1 MSEPKKTNT
10 FQSRYVYQTKAG
22 EPNKSEAGGYGTGDA
37 SLDEDGN
44 DTGVRRRRI
53 SKADYDT
60 ILASLEKSKASDETL
75 GAYLHFQGMADAD
88 VKALLEER
96 KKKSTGFDSSVSTG
110 YLQFPETEKLLA
122 GDAKGNIKRTQQGI
136 QYDIQ
141 KNEDNKRVIE
151 GASYNS
157 FLDFQESKADILGDS
172 EYDTPNDMF
181 EILVDK
187 DNGYLKDIEPFQNLI
202 NRVDLDI
209 AEELGV
215 KDAYESGMK
224 SRSTKRGLE
233 ESWAP
238 FSGATASRIKLS
250 KEQVSAIQAVN
261 NAIKERGIP
270 FASEYDTDD
279 PVQKVSEIRD
289 EYRSKYGAEFSQIF
303 QEKFKS
309 AIPPRYAEDQFFL
322 KKVEDYMHMQNSS
335 VDLNGDG
342 RIYQRGTALGRGYNQ
357 SVLSVFEMVAD
368 VGMVIADQV
377 GDGAIKELAVE
388 TKKQIANKKELE
400 GKIEYNDFSLSDF
413 LEGKEGT
420 VTGLVNKTI
429 GLTAQ
434 SLPYMVGVGAIQKG
448 AAKKGLSLLGS
459 KSLAKYTASTVG
471 MGTISAASA
480 YSNGMG
486 QDWFE
491 EMSLAGKIGYSGIH
505 GLAEGAGETVSFAVF
520 NKMIAPMF
528 KLGKE
533 ATKKSI
539 TQFVMGGV
547 KSYGF
552 QVTEEMAAEAS
563 TALVQT
569 VTELIAKGEDITWEK
584 LDDRVYEAI
593 EGAILMTGGMKIGTG
608 AIRAPFEVQNLHI
621 SSKLGIG
628 DQKLRSRAVIKQL
641 SEEYEKTKDAKAKG
655 VIGAQ
660 LAKALQQEAQRNKD
674 NAAFFE
680 FVREK
685 SPEDHAQLLEIADSF
700 QEKVDQWNSM
710 EDGAA
715 KSSLGAE
722 IKSDFQN
729 KLDIESKYSE
739 AAAELTNKSKFKAP
753 DGSSK
758 EAASIAEKILQGEQ
772 LTLEEETFYA
782 ENQAEVEGVV
792 NATTEAPL
800 FTPFAMDSEKPAPTV
815 EVQDKDGSSII
826 DNLINH
832 FETLGEDIFSGYK
845 TTKENAIKGLVSIKN
860 AVQAIKKVNP
870 DAKVFIHTTGKAF
883 KDATGLSKLSRG
895 YYTTGNEVHLLA
907 PAMVS
912 TTGYHESVHAAFMD
926 VLGNKAYNA
935 LFGEISKM
943 VRNSGGMGSAVGS
956 VIQNFVEGYNIK
968 DRSEEGV
975 TEFIAMLADGKFD
988 IEIEKGILR
997 KIAESIGNALGF
1009 KVPVPSRTQAVQIMK
1024 DVAGSLR
1031 DGTPIDPEK
1040 IDKLSKRKDKPSVK
1054 KGKAQEVDSSED
1066 VLNILE
1072 QDDKIY
1078 TPTESSEV
1086 SVESGKA
1093 QSFISDKATDII
1105 YDNLV
1110 SIESIAG
1117 EKVPAVVFYDNTKVG
1132 TSTVSNAIDNYQTN
1146 NKFDGGFGYSFRSGI
1161 DFNFNGEQVKPIMA
1175 FTGEA
1180 EAAKLLKQVG
1190 SKEGSLIPLVNQNGL
1205 TGHLGN
1211 LDTREELFG
1220 KNGHFAHVESLSK
1233 KAAKDVM
1240 SALNQAIDA
1249 AKSFEGKDA
1258 TKTKVAQAL
1267 KTINTDGIKTVAD
1280 FNDFVMTSALNSF
1293 GLRNAFLSN
1302 YILLGKRGKKATKST
1317 SPVRNLAYQYGIP
1330 TLEELSEGMTE
1341 PAFQNA
1347 ELGDVIAFVR
1357 PAENP
1362 IIYTSDKRY
1371 ESGEKKNMG
1380 GFEYEIV
1387 YAPEMSKHTSYPF
1400 VIGGENVG
1408 FAEKYIDVTS
1418 IFPDLKDISKK
1429 QSYYKAGRR
1438 GYTAPSGTIEAET
1451 AALPNESE
1459 INQFYKQSST
1469 QEGKAQ
1475 IIGELGASK
1484 SHKLI
1489 NKLELARDMEADGK
1503 DRDAI
1508 FFATG
1513 WYRAMDN
1520 QWRSEIRYGHI
1531 KKSFF
1536 DTLELLGKAGVEGVD
1551 LSLGGVFDSPAL
1563 YDLYPSIKDYTFTI
1577 EKMDYLTMGYHKRN
1591 YKSKDGK
1598 YTGKIAV
1605 NSKMYFEEV
1614 DGKYRVK
1621 KGNSMKSLMDT
1632 IYHEVQHAVQSEEGV
1647 TDGYNQVRVSGDAWY
1662 SKKRGL
1668 NTAKAQQKVVDT
1680 LFKEMMGIGEEQML
1694 KNHRILAYMGNAL
1707 EMDYTSED
1715 ANKALTDA
1723 TVYSST
1729 KWITEFDIREIE
1741 ALAALNPEEIT
1752 SDNFPNE
1759 LVEPMLTKRI
1769 RGVSYVGERNAFE
1782 VLKKDNFGDEES
1794 ALEMFKKAIEA
1805 AKYFIDNGGEKAL
1818 SFERKLLRA
1827 ADKHFGYFKYAFENI
1842 NIDEKDPAYN
1852 VRNRIDYLEKVS
1864 KGAAI
1869 NVSRYTKKTVS
1880 SSSFFNFETGKM
1892 TNFDIYQR
1900 NLGEAEA
1907 RLVGKRGL
1915 QKVKNRAP
1923 LISELYPD
1931 VDNSEIWQIPPA
1943 SFYLKMEGK
1952 KKELKKEEERLSDLK
1967 MDFDTKLT
1975 EGLDQSDIST
1985 LEERVESLNNT
1996 IKVFGTKL
2004 QDALSDKKGKAQLIE
2019 GTQEFDLFKKDV
2031 QEQMIKA
2038 GVDGFVESNTGVNRL
2053 FEQLRYKFADKY
2065 QPLQNLQKSI
2075 EKATGDVLRSDANFR
2090 RAEAL
2095 MHGKAAN
2102 DARLFE
2108 ENMLKPLMDKMV
2120 EYGVTN
2126 EQLSEYL
2133 YSLHAYERNE
2143 FVKNT
2148 IDPANEQGS
2157 GMSNEVAEAIKSK
2170 YADQKDVMDELAKDV
2185 YAITE
2190 ASRETMLEAGLINK
2204 AQYDS
2209 FKMFENYIPLVGTA
2223 VTPTSDLFDFTDSRT
2238 SSDLKRGGGIS
2249 IFGKEYKQVTGRFS
2263 EAQSPLETVVS
2274 NHLRTISRARKNE
2287 VLQTLLNMVE
2297 QNKDSKAWE
2306 VFTEEKPDMR
2316 VRVASKGVSVF
2327 IEEVTGEDYEYTLRR
2342 KMAGIAMAGN
2352 SDYVP
2357 VKVKGKSY
2365 YIKFRD
2371 SRITKT
2377 LNDGGVGKTNMFVKA
2392 LSKTSRHFTR
2402 VFTSWNPEFI
2412 FANFTRDIQTAMYN
2426 QMAEQDMQLSTISG
2440 ESFVAESLKNVPKA
2454 IKGVY
2459 QFERGNR
2466 EGMDAEV
2473 KGYYEE
2479 YLEAGAKT
2487 DWFFLKSAEE
2497 VEKDMLKYLDRVNP
2511 INSDATLREKA
2522 RKTGKVGRQKMEG
2535 IGEFVETANTSIENG
2550 IRFGAYMAARK
2561 NGVDVDKAAEFV
2573 KELTINFNRSGEMG
2587 QVANSLYLFFNASV
2601 QGSTRLMRSVVK
2613 SKKARKV
2620 AAGMMAS
2627 SAILT
2632 MMNIAMGGEDEDG
2645 IPFYNKIP
2653 EYERERFLIFMYGGE
2668 GQYVKIPLPYGV
2680 SMFFNMGTAVAELGA
2695 GVTTPMEAA
2704 SYLTNSVVGSFS
2716 PISLSK
2722 SSSGWGSVVKT
2733 VTPTV
2738 LKPVTEL
2745 ALNEN
2750 FFGSPIYREDIG
2762 FGADTPDSSKSMKGT
2777 AEWAK
2782 SLTSFL
2788 NQATG
2793 GNQFE
2798 KGLVDLS
2805 PDTIEY
2811 LITFIGGG
2819 TAKFMNRTFST
2830 IGDIADGKASDI
2842 EFNDVPLARQFLG
2855 TVRKS
2860 EAAGRYYESRKE
2872 LLKDKNKVKAARAA
2886 GKPVTQEMRDI
2897 AALIRLEKQ
2906 VQSKIKKLSIIEKRV
2921 KQIEDAD
2928 KRQESLDKL
2937 YDAKIRIYKQFNGQ
2951 YYKMKQ
2957 K

>member
-22 EPNKSEAGGYGTGDA
+22 EPNKSESGGYGAGDA

-60 ILASLEKSKASDETL
+60 ILASLEKSKASDKTL

-187 DNGYLKDIEPFQNLI
+187 DNEYLKDIEPFQNLI

-377 GDGAIKELAVE
+377 GDGDFKKAVVE

-400 GKIEYNDFSLSDF
+400 GKVEYNDFSLSDF

-552 QVTEEMAAEAS
+552 QVTEEMAAESS

-739 AAAELTNKSKFKAP
+739 AAAEITNKGKFKAP

-758 EAASIAEKILQGEQ
+758 EAASIAEKIFQGEQ
-772 LTLEEETFYA
+772 LTLEEEAFYA

-800 FTPFAMDSEKPAPTV
+800 FTPFAVDSEKPAPTV

-826 DNLINH
+826 DNLVNH
-832 FETLGEDIFSGYK
+832 FETLGEDVFSGYK

-975 TEFIAMLADGKFD
+975 TEFIAMLAEGKFD

-1024 DVAGSLR
+1024 DVAASLR

-1040 IDKLSKRKDKPSVK
+1040 IDKLSKRKDKPTVK
-1054 KGKAQEVDSSED
+1054 KGKAQRVLDPRQIEEGDPVYDYLMGLDIVPEDLEWMGSGDFGEAYSDGDGTIVKFTNSNNEFETAQEILAVTGGRKKLIDLAFAEIEDAVEIDGNKIIIMEELDTDGAEELYYELDGMASDAGVPLSEFWIDADEVTEVDGDLIEGLDHLDDIFRAYRALGIFAPDVKGDNLGFGKDGRLKAFDIQERGKSQIIEDIENQVIDTYSEPQSSK
-1066 VLNILE
+1066 LSE
-1072 QDDKIY
+1072 QK
-1078 TPTESSEV
+1078 
-1086 SVESGKA
+1086 GKA
-1093 QSFISDKATDII
+1093 QAIVMDKASNLIKRNIIDPRTLVGEDIPMA
-1105 YDNLV
+1105 L
-1110 SIESIAG
+1110 
-1117 EKVPAVVFYDNTKVG
+1117 FYDNTRVG
-1132 TSTVSNAIDNYQTN
+1132 ESTVKNTIDGYTTKNSFN
-1146 NKFDGGFGYSFRSGI
+1146 GGFGYSFR
-1161 DFNFNGEQVKPIMA
+1161 DNAPFQYNGKTMTPVIAVSTEQKASSIIKEM
-1175 FTGEA
+1175 
-1180 EAAKLLKQVG
+1180 L
-1190 SKEGSLIPLVNQNGL
+1190 SKKGNLIPLVTQNNL

-1211 LDTREELFG
+1211 LDTLEELFG
-1220 KNGHFAHVESLSK
+1220 ESGHFNHAAKKSPEAMDSIVAGLKSAVQSAVDFAGTSTVKADLKKALSK
-1233 KAAKDVM
+1233 VNLD
-1240 SALNQAIDA
+1240 
-1249 AKSFEGKDA
+1249 E
-1258 TKTKVAQAL
+1258 
-1267 KTINTDGIKTVAD
+1267 INTVNEFREVVLKGAI
-1280 FNDFVMTSALNSF
+1280 NSF
-1293 GLRNAFLSN
+1293 GRRNAFFKE
-1302 YILLGKRGKKATKST
+1302 YLLLKKRGKKATKST
-1317 SPVRNLAYQYGIP
+1317 TQARALAYEHGIP
-1330 TLEELSEGMTE
+1330 TMQELADGITE
-1341 PAFQNA
+1341 QAFSNT
-1347 ELGDVIAFVR
+1347 ELGDVVAFIR
-1357 PAENP
+1357 PERKAV
-1362 IIYTSDKRY
+1362 IYTDLEEFKNKGKR
-1371 ESGEKKNMG
+1371 KNNK
-1380 GFEYEIV
+1380 GFEYEVI
-1387 YAPEMSKHTSYPF
+1387 YAPDLSKHSSYPF
-1400 VIGGENVG
+1400 VIVGENVG
-1408 FAEKYIDVTS
+1408 FPSSYIDVTS
-1418 IFPDLKDISKK
+1418 IFPDLEGISKK
-1429 QSYYKAGRR
+1429 TSYYGAGRR
-1438 GYTAPSGTIEAET
+1438 ADNAPTGTIKAEL
-1451 AALPNESE
+1451 AALPNTSE
-1459 INQFYKQSST
+1459 VNQFYKLSASP
-1469 QEGKAQ
+1469 EGKSQ
-1475 IIGELGASK
+1475 IIGEIGAQAADRYIE
-1484 SHKLI
+1484 KL
-1489 NKLELARDMEADGK
+1489 LLAKEMEASGK
-1503 DRDAI
+1503 SVESV
-1508 FFATG
+1508 FNATG
-1513 WYRAMDN
+1513 WYRGLDN
-1520 QWRSEIRYGHI
+1520 QWRHEVTYGNI
-1531 KKSFF
+1531 KKSFLNSLEPNKKYKLTDVMELRGLLDMYPVLREYSFVLENMRESWGGYHQKSGKVIAINQKFYF
-1536 DTLELLGKAGVEGVD
+1536 DGVD
-1551 LSLGGVFDSPAL
+1551 GR
-1563 YDLYPSIKDYTFTI
+1563 TI
-1577 EKMDYLTMGYHKRN
+1577 MK
-1591 YKSKDGK
+1591 
-1598 YTGKIAV
+1598 
-1605 NSKMYFEEV
+1605 
-1614 DGKYRVK
+1614 VK
-1621 KGNSMKSLMDT
+1621 KGSFAGLMNT
-1632 IYHEVQHAVQSEEGV
+1632 IYHEIQHAVQSEEGIS
-1647 TDGYNQVRVSGDAWY
+1647 DGYNEVMVSYDASYSRKRGYESAQKQYDASIEILNYLFEKGDSPFFEAYGEWEANIYDKYFPRRDFTFKKSTSKRLNRVINSEGADLRMELEDFLGILDISDDDAKSIQRFVKKWAVEHREVVSFSDFIDKKLKDISPDEYIYTSQRIKPNVNGVRDLRDRLNRIAKGASMNVARYKKLKWVPGTGEFEII
-1662 SKKRGL
+1662 SKK
-1668 NTAKAQQKVVDT
+1668 
-1680 LFKEMMGIGEEQML
+1680 
-1694 KNHRILAYMGNAL
+1694 
-1707 EMDYTSED
+1707 
-1715 ANKALTDA
+1715 
-1723 TVYSST
+1723 
-1729 KWITEFDIREIE
+1729 
-1741 ALAALNPEEIT
+1741 
-1752 SDNFPNE
+1752 
-1759 LVEPMLTKRI
+1759 
-1769 RGVSYVGERNAFE
+1769 
-1782 VLKKDNFGDEES
+1782 
-1794 ALEMFKKAIEA
+1794 
-1805 AKYFIDNGGEKAL
+1805 IDN
-1818 SFERKLLRA
+1818 
-1827 ADKHFGYFKYAFENI
+1827 YQ
-1842 NIDEKDPAYN
+1842 
-1852 VRNRIDYLEKVS
+1852 VYL
-1864 KGAAI
+1864 
-1869 NVSRYTKKTVS
+1869 
-1880 SSSFFNFETGKM
+1880 
-1892 TNFDIYQR
+1892 R

-1907 RLVGKRGL
+1907 RLAGKRGTM
-1915 QKVKNRAP
+1915 KNKNKKALIHDMFP
-1923 LISELYPD
+1923 DIHKDFIWQVPPSSFYKPISEERQKIQQANYEKSDALD
-1931 VDNSEIWQIPPA
+1931 IIDE
-1943 SFYLKMEGK
+1943 K
-1952 KKELKKEEERLSDLK
+1952 KKQEKISEQQEIIDSSKKKIEIFESKLKDGFAKY
-1967 MDFDTKLT
+1967 
-1975 EGLDQSDIST
+1975 
-1985 LEERVESLNNT
+1985 
-1996 IKVFGTKL
+1996 
-2004 QDALSDKKGKAQLIE
+2004 KKGKSQLIE

-2190 ASRETMLEAGLINK
+2190 ASRKTMLEAGLINK

-2238 SSDLKRGGGIS
+2238 SSDLKRSGGIS

-2274 NHLRTISRARKNE
+2274 S
-2287 VLQTLLNMVE
+2287 
-2297 QNKDSKAWE
+2297 
-2306 VFTEEKPDMR
+2306 FT
-2316 VRVASKGVSVF
+2316 
-2327 IEEVTGEDYEYTLRR
+2327 
-2342 KMAGIAMAGN
+2342 N
-2352 SDYVP
+2352 SA
-2357 VKVKGKSY
+2357 
-2365 YIKFRD
+2365 
-2371 SRITKT
+2371 
-2377 LNDGGVGKTNMFVKA
+2377 A
-2392 LSKTSRHFTR
+2392 LSTST
-2402 VFTSWNPEFI
+2402 P
-2412 FANFTRDIQTAMYN
+2412 
-2426 QMAEQDMQLSTISG
+2426 
-2440 ESFVAESLKNVPKA
+2440 
-2454 IKGVY
+2454 
-2459 QFERGNR
+2459 
-2466 EGMDAEV
+2466 
-2473 KGYYEE
+2473 
-2479 YLEAGAKT
+2479 
-2487 DWFFLKSAEE
+2487 FL
-2497 VEKDMLKYLDRVNP
+2497 
-2511 INSDATLREKA
+2511 
-2522 RKTGKVGRQKMEG
+2522 
-2535 IGEFVETANTSIENG
+2535 
-2550 IRFGAYMAARK
+2550 
-2561 NGVDVDKAAEFV
+2561 
-2573 KELTINFNRSGEMG
+2573 
-2587 QVANSLYLFFNASV
+2587 
-2601 QGSTRLMRSVVK
+2601 
-2613 SKKARKV
+2613 
-2620 AAGMMAS
+2620 
-2627 SAILT
+2627 
-2632 MMNIAMGGEDEDG
+2632 
-2645 IPFYNKIP
+2645 
-2653 EYERERFLIFMYGGE
+2653 
-2668 GQYVKIPLPYGV
+2668 
-2680 SMFFNMGTAVAELGA
+2680 
-2695 GVTTPMEAA
+2695 
-2704 SYLTNSVVGSFS
+2704 
-2716 PISLSK
+2716 
-2722 SSSGWGSVVKT
+2722 
-2733 VTPTV
+2733 
-2738 LKPVTEL
+2738 
-2745 ALNEN
+2745 
-2750 FFGSPIYREDIG
+2750 
-2762 FGADTPDSSKSMKGT
+2762 
-2777 AEWAK
+2777 
-2782 SLTSFL
+2782 
-2788 NQATG
+2788 
-2793 GNQFE
+2793 
-2798 KGLVDLS
+2798 
-2805 PDTIEY
+2805 
-2811 LITFIGGG
+2811 
-2819 TAKFMNRTFST
+2819 
-2830 IGDIADGKASDI
+2830 
-2842 EFNDVPLARQFLG
+2842 
-2855 TVRKS
+2855 
-2860 EAAGRYYESRKE
+2860 
-2872 LLKDKNKVKAARAA
+2872 RAA
-2886 GKPVTQEMRDI
+2886 I
-2897 AALIRLEKQ
+2897 
-2906 VQSKIKKLSIIEKRV
+2906 
-2921 KQIEDAD
+2921 
-2928 KRQESLDKL
+2928 
-2937 YDAKIRIYKQFNGQ
+2937 
-2951 YYKMKQ
+2951 
-2957 K
+2957 

>member
-1 MSEPKKTNT
+1 MSEPKKTNK
-10 FQSRYVYQTKAG
+10 FESKYKYYTKAG
-22 EPNKSEAGGYGTGDA
+22 EPNKPEAGRYGAGDA
-37 SLDEDGN
+37 SLAEDGN
-44 DTGVRRRRI
+44 DTGVRRRQI

-60 ILASLEKSKASDETL
+60 ILASLEKSKASDKTL
-75 GAYLHFQGMADAD
+75 GAYLAGQGMADAD
-88 VKALLEER
+88 VRALLAER

-172 EYDTPNDMF
+172 EYNTPNDMF

-209 AEELGV
+209 AEELGL

-303 QEKFKS
+303 QEKFKG
-309 AIPPRYAEDQFFL
+309 AIPPKYAEDQFFL

-342 RIYQRGTALGRGYNQ
+342 RIYQRGTALSRGYNQ
-357 SVLSVFEMVAD
+357 AVLSVFEMVAD

-388 TKKQIANKKELE
+388 TKNQIAKNKELE
-400 GKIEYNDFSLSDF
+400 GKVEYNDFSLSDF

-448 AAKKGLSLLGS
+448 AAKKGLSLFGS

-505 GLAEGAGETVSFAVF
+505 GLAEGGGETVSFAVF

-552 QVTEEMAAEAS
+552 RVTEEMAAEAS

-584 LDDRVYEAI
+584 IDDRVYEAI

-628 DQKLRSRAVIKQL
+628 NQKLRSRAVIKQL
-641 SEEYEKTKDAKAKG
+641 SEEYEKAKDAKAKG
-655 VIGAQ
+655 IIGAQ

-685 SPEDHAQLLEIADSF
+685 SPEDHARLLEIADSF

-715 KSSLGAE
+715 KSTLGAE

-739 AAAELTNKSKFKAP
+739 AAAEITNKGKFKAP
-753 DGSSK
+753 EGSSK
-758 EAASIAEKILQGEQ
+758 EAASIAEKIFQGEE
-772 LTLEEETFYA
+772 LTLEEEAFYA

-792 NATTEAPL
+792 NTTTEAPL
-800 FTPFAMDSEKPAPTV
+800 FTPFAVDSEKPAPTV

-943 VRNSGGMGSAVGS
+943 VRNSSGMGSAVGS

-988 IEIEKGILR
+988 IEIEKGVLR
-997 KIAESIGNALGF
+997 KIAESIGNTLGF

-1024 DVAGSLR
+1024 DVAASLR

-1040 IDKLSKRKDKPSVK
+1040 IDKLSKRKDKPAVK
-1054 KGKAQEVDSSED
+1054 KGRAQEVDSSED
-1066 VLNILE
+1066 VLNMLE
-1072 QDDKIY
+1072 QDDKVY

-1086 SVESGKA
+1086 SAGSGKA

-1132 TSTVSNAIDNYQTN
+1132 TSTVSNAVDNYQTN

-1161 DFNFNGEQVKPIMA
+1161 DFNFNGEQVTPIMA

-1293 GLRNAFLSN
+1293 GLRNTFLSN

-1347 ELGDVIAFVR
+1347 ELGDVVAFVR
-1357 PAENP
+1357 PAETP
-1362 IIYTSDKRY
+1362 VIYTSDKRY
-1371 ESGEKKNMG
+1371 ESGEKKNIG

-1438 GYTAPSGTIEAET
+1438 GYTAPSGTIEAEL
-1451 AALPNESE
+1451 AALPNTSE
-1459 INQFYKQSST
+1459 VNQFYKLSASP
-1469 QEGKAQ
+1469 EGKSQ
-1475 IIGELGASK
+1475 IIGEIGAQAADRYIEKLLLAKEMEVSGK
-1484 SHKLI
+1484 SVESVF
-1489 NKLELARDMEADGK
+1489 N
-1503 DRDAI
+1503 
-1508 FFATG
+1508 ATG
-1513 WYRAMDN
+1513 WYRGLDN
-1520 QWRSEIRYGHI
+1520 QWRHEVTYGNI
-1531 KKSFF
+1531 KKSFLNRLEPNKTFKLTDVMELRGLLDMYPALREYSFVLENMRESWGGYHQRSGKVIAINQKFYF
-1536 DTLELLGKAGVEGVD
+1536 DGVD
-1551 LSLGGVFDSPAL
+1551 GR
-1563 YDLYPSIKDYTFTI
+1563 TI
-1577 EKMDYLTMGYHKRN
+1577 M
-1591 YKSKDGK
+1591 
-1598 YTGKIAV
+1598 KI
-1605 NSKMYFEEV
+1605 
-1614 DGKYRVK
+1614 K
-1621 KGNSMKSLMDT
+1621 KGSFADLMNT
-1632 IYHEVQHAVQSEEGV
+1632 IYHEIQHAVQSEEGIS
-1647 TDGYNQVRVSGDAWY
+1647 DGYNEVMVSYDASYSRKRGYESAQKQYDASIEILNYLFEKGDSPFFEAYSEWEANIDDKYEYKYFPHRDFTFKKSTSKRLNRVINSEGVDLRMELEDFLGILDVSNDDAKSIQRFVKKWAVEHKEVVSFSDFIDKKLKDISPDEY
-1662 SKKRGL
+1662 IYTSQRMKPNVNGIRDLRDRLTRIAKGASMNVARYKKLKWHTTGEFEIISKK
-1668 NTAKAQQKVVDT
+1668 
-1680 LFKEMMGIGEEQML
+1680 
-1694 KNHRILAYMGNAL
+1694 
-1707 EMDYTSED
+1707 
-1715 ANKALTDA
+1715 
-1723 TVYSST
+1723 
-1729 KWITEFDIREIE
+1729 
-1741 ALAALNPEEIT
+1741 
-1752 SDNFPNE
+1752 
-1759 LVEPMLTKRI
+1759 
-1769 RGVSYVGERNAFE
+1769 
-1782 VLKKDNFGDEES
+1782 
-1794 ALEMFKKAIEA
+1794 
-1805 AKYFIDNGGEKAL
+1805 IDN
-1818 SFERKLLRA
+1818 
-1827 ADKHFGYFKYAFENI
+1827 YQ
-1842 NIDEKDPAYN
+1842 
-1852 VRNRIDYLEKVS
+1852 VYL
-1864 KGAAI
+1864 
-1869 NVSRYTKKTVS
+1869 
-1880 SSSFFNFETGKM
+1880 
-1892 TNFDIYQR
+1892 R

-1907 RLVGKRGL
+1907 RLAGKRGTM
-1915 QKVKNRAP
+1915 KNKNKKALIHDMFP
-1923 LISELYPD
+1923 DIHKDFIWQVPPSSFYKPISEERQKIQQANYEKSNALD
-1931 VDNSEIWQIPPA
+1931 IIDE
-1943 SFYLKMEGK
+1943 K
-1952 KKELKKEEERLSDLK
+1952 KKQEKISEQQEIIDSSKKKIEIFESKLKDGFAKY
-1967 MDFDTKLT
+1967 
-1975 EGLDQSDIST
+1975 
-1985 LEERVESLNNT
+1985 
-1996 IKVFGTKL
+1996 
-2004 QDALSDKKGKAQLIE
+2004 KKGKSQLIE

-2120 EYGVTN
+2120 EYGITN

-2190 ASRETMLEAGLINK
+2190 ASRNVMFEAGLINK

-2377 LNDGGVGKTNMFVKA
+2377 LNDGGVGKTNMLVKA

-2440 ESFVAESLKNVPKA
+2440 ESFIAESLKNVPKA

-2668 GQYVKIPLPYGV
+2668 GQYIKIPLPYGV
-2680 SMFFNMGTAVAELGA
+2680 SIFFNMGTAVAELGA

-2704 SYLTNSVVGSFS
+2704 SYLTNSIIGSFS

-2777 AEWAK
+2777 AEWSK

-2886 GKPVTQEMRDI
+2886 GKPVTQEMREI

-2906 VQSKIKKLSIIEKRV
+2906 VQSKVKKLSIIEKRV

-2928 KRQESLDKL
+2928 KRQEALDKL

>member
-1 MSEPKKTNT
+1 MSQSNNMGDNRPKYIYNTSTN
-10 FQSRYVYQTKAG
+10 K
-22 EPNKSEAGGYGTGDA
+22 YGDGDA
-37 SLDEDGN
+37 SLGPN
-44 DTGVRRRRI
+44 GTKRRSI

-60 ILASLEKSKASDETL
+60 ILASLEKSKASDGKL
-75 GAYLHFQGMADAD
+75 GAYLSSQGMDD
-88 VKALLEER
+88 SDIESLLAER
-96 KKKSTGFDSSVSTG
+96 KKKSTGSGSSVSTG

-141 KNEDNKRVIE
+141 NNEDNKAVIE
-151 GASYNS
+151 KASYNS
-157 FLDFQESKADILGDS
+157 FIQFEENNKDILGDS
-172 EYDTPNDMF
+172 EYDSPNQMF

-187 DNGYLKDIEPFQNLI
+187 DDEYLKEIEPFQNLI

-224 SRSTKRGLE
+224 SRGSKRKLTD
-233 ESWAP
+233 SWAP
-238 FSGATASRIKLS
+238 FSAAAASRIKLS
-250 KEQVSAIQAVN
+250 KEETSAIQAVN

-270 FASEYDTDD
+270 FATEYDTDD
-279 PVQKVSEIRD
+279 PAQKSSEIRD
-289 EYRSKYGAEFSQIF
+289 KYRAKYGSDFSKLF
-303 QEKFKS
+303 QGNFKS
-309 AIPPRYAEDQFFL
+309 AIPNKYAQDEFFL

-342 RIYQRGTALGRGYNQ
+342 RIYQRGTALSRGYNQ
-357 SVLSVFEMVAD
+357 AILSVYEMAAD
-368 VGMVIADQV
+368 VAMVMSDISGNKEFQDIA
-377 GDGAIKELAVE
+377 KE
-388 TKKQIANKKELE
+388 TKQQIANKIETE
-400 GKIEYNDFSLSDF
+400 GKVEYNDFSLADF
-413 LEGKEGT
+413 VQGKEGT
-420 VTGLVNKTI
+420 MTGLVNKTI
-429 GLTAQ
+429 GLTAK
-434 SLPYMVGVGAIQKG
+434 SLPYMAGVAGIQKT
-448 AAKKGLSLLGS
+448 AVKRGLAIAGS

-480 YSNGMG
+480 YANGMDK
-486 QDWFE
+486 DWFE
-491 EMSLAGKIGYSGIH
+491 DMSFVGKIAYSGVH

-520 NKMIAPMF
+520 NKMVAPMF

-533 ATKKSI
+533 ATKKSV
-539 TQFVMGGV
+539 TEFVMGGA

-552 QVTEEMAAEAS
+552 QVTEEIAAESS
-563 TALVQT
+563 TALLQT
-569 VTELIAKGEDITWEK
+569 VSELVAKGEDITWEK

-593 EGAILMTGGMKIGTG
+593 EGAILMTAGMKGATG

-621 SSKLGIG
+621 STKLGLG
-628 DQKLRSRAVIKQL
+628 NQKLRSRAVIKEL
-641 SEEYEKTKDAKAKG
+641 SEEYEKAKDDKSRG

-660 LAKALQQEAQRNKD
+660 LAKALQQESQRNED
-674 NAAFFE
+674 NAKFFE
-680 FVREK
+680 FIRGK
-685 SPEDHAQLLEIADSF
+685 SPQDYARLLEIADRF
-700 QEKVDQWNSM
+700 QGKVDQWNSM
-710 EDGAA
+710 EEGAA

-722 IKSDFQN
+722 IKSDFQS
-729 KLDIESKYSE
+729 KLDIEAKYSE
-739 AAAELTNKSKFKAP
+739 EAAGQTREGKFKAP
-753 DGSSK
+753 EGSSK
-758 EAASIAEKILQGEQ
+758 EAASIAEKIFQGEE
-772 LTLEEETFYA
+772 LTLEEESFYA
-782 ENQAEVEGVV
+782 ENQAEVEQAV
-792 NATTEAPL
+792 NSTTEAPL
-800 FTPFAMDSEKPAPTV
+800 FTPFKAKGEKAAPTI
-815 EVQDKDGSSII
+815 EVTEEGDSSII

-832 FETLGEDIFSGYK
+832 FETISEDIFSGYK

-860 AVQAIKKVNP
+860 AVKAVRTANP
-870 DAKVFIHTTGKAF
+870 EAKVFIHTTGKAF
-883 KDATGLSKLSRG
+883 KEATGLAKLSRG
-895 YYTTGNEVHLLA
+895 YYTTGNEVHFLA

-926 VLGNKAYNA
+926 VLGNRAYDS

-943 VRNSGGMGSAVGS
+943 VRNSGATGSAVGM
-956 VIQNFVEGYNIK
+956 VIQKFVDGYK
-968 DRSEEGV
+968 SEDRTEEGV

-997 KIAESIGNALGF
+997 KIAEAIGGALNF
-1009 KVPVPSRTQAVQIMK
+1009 EVPIPSRTQGVQIMK
-1024 DVAGSLR
+1024 DIAGALK
-1031 DGTPIDPEK
+1031 DGTPVDPEK
-1040 IDKLSKRKDKPSVK
+1040 ISKLSNKKDKPREAR
-1054 KGKAQEVDSSED
+1054 GKAQDAAVSED
-1066 VLNILE
+1066 VTSLLE
-1072 QDDKIY
+1072 QDDKVYISAE
-1078 TPTESSEV
+1078 PSSV
-1086 SVESGKA
+1086 SENAGKA
-1093 QSFISDKATDII
+1093 QSFLAEGATDII
-1105 YDNLV
+1105 SDNVV

-1117 EKVPAVVFYDNTKVG
+1117 ENVPAVVFYDNTRVG
-1132 TSTVSNAIDNYQTN
+1132 ASTVSNAVDGYKTG
-1146 NKFDGGFGYSFRSGI
+1146 NKFDGGFGYSFRNNI
-1161 DFNFNGEQVKPIMA
+1161 DFEYDGKQVKPIMA

-1180 EAAKLLKQVG
+1180 EAGKLLKQIA
-1190 SKEGSLIPLVNQNGL
+1190 SKQGSLIPLVNQNNL

-1220 KNGHFAHVESLSK
+1220 KNGHFAHVESISK
-1233 KAAKDVM
+1233 KSSNDVM
-1240 SALNQAIDA
+1240 SALKKAVET
-1249 AKSFEGKDA
+1249 AKGFNGKDA
-1258 TKTKVAQAL
+1258 TKAKLAQAL

-1317 SPVRNLAYQYGIP
+1317 SPVRNLAYEYGIP

-1347 ELGDVIAFVR
+1347 ELGDVVAFVR
-1357 PAENP
+1357 PAARP
-1362 IIYTSDKRY
+1362 TVYTSDKKY
-1371 ESGEKKNMG
+1371 EGVTKKDMG
-1380 GFEYEIV
+1380 DFQYEVV
-1387 YAPEMSKHTSYPF
+1387 YAPEMSEHASYPF

-1418 IFPDLKDISKK
+1418 IFPDLKEVTKK

-1438 GYTAPSGTIEAET
+1438 GYNAPSGKITAEI
-1451 AALPNESE
+1451 AGLPSTDPFNEHAVL
-1459 INQFYKQSST
+1459 SST

-1484 SHKLI
+1484 SHKII
-1489 NKLELARDMEADGK
+1489 NKLELARDMEQMGK
-1503 DRDAI
+1503 DKEAV
-1508 FFATG
+1508 FLATG
-1513 WYRAMDN
+1513 WYRGLDN
-1520 QWRSEIRYGHI
+1520 QWRSEIRYGHV
-1531 KKSFF
+1531 KKAFF
-1536 DTLELLGKAGVEGVD
+1536 DKVASLGKRGAKDVEFS
-1551 LSLGGVFDSPAL
+1551 LSDVLDSPVL
-1563 YDLYPSIKDYTFTI
+1563 YELYPNIKEDYVFVI
-1577 EKMDYLTMGYHKRN
+1577 ENMRYLGYHQRVHEK
-1591 YKSKDGK
+1591 KDKTNGS
-1598 YTGKIAV
+1598 KIAV
-1605 NSKMYFEEV
+1605 NAASYFEEV
-1614 DGKYRVK
+1614 DGLYKVK
-1621 KGNSMKSLMDT
+1621 KAMFKDLMNT
-1632 IYHEVQHAVQSEEGV
+1632 IHHEVQHAVQSAEGV
-1647 TDGYNQVRVSGDAWY
+1647 SDGYNEARVSGDVWY

-1668 NTAKAQQKVVDT
+1668 NTSKTQLKVVKT
-1680 LFKEMMGIGEEQML
+1680 LFKEMMEIGEEQML
-1694 KNHRILAYMGNAL
+1694 KNHRMLAYFG
-1707 EMDYTSED
+1707 D
-1715 ANKALTDA
+1715 ALTMDGRASDA
-1723 TVYSST
+1723 KNNLSNDNVASNSRWIGNLDPRFIEDLAKLYG
-1729 KWITEFDIREIE
+1729 KEITEE
-1741 ALAALNPEEIT
+1741 
-1752 SDNFPNE
+1752 NFPNE
-1759 LVEPMLTKRI
+1759 LIEPVLNTRPQG
-1769 RGVSYVGERNAFE
+1769 RLLYGDVTAFE
-1782 VLKKDNFGDEES
+1782 VIKRDNFGIAAS
-1794 ALEMFKKAIEA
+1794 ALEMFGYTVEA
-1805 AKYFIDNGGEKAL
+1805 AKYLVDNGGIEALKHEKKVR
-1818 SFERKLLRA
+1818 SSA
-1827 ADKHFGYFKYAFENI
+1827 AKHFGFFDYAFNNI
-1842 NIDEKDPAYN
+1842 NIDSGDLYWN
-1852 VRNRIDYLEKVS
+1852 FRNRVDYLNRVS
-1864 KGAAI
+1864 QGAAI
-1869 NVSRYTKKTVS
+1869 NVSRYGEKEFLGRKVKK
-1880 SSSFFNFETGKM
+1880 
-1892 TNFDIYQR
+1892 TNFDVYR
-1900 NLGEAEA
+1900 ENLGEAEA
-1907 RLVGKRGL
+1907 RLVGKRGG
-1915 QKVKNRAP
+1915 QKLKKREL
-1923 LISELYPD
+1923 LINELFPD
-1931 VDNSEIWQIPPA
+1931 VSETEIWQIPPS
-1943 SFYLKMEGK
+1943 SFYLKINEAK
-1952 KKELKKEEERLSDLK
+1952 KKVKVEKERLSDLK

-1975 EGLDQSDIST
+1975 EGLSPLDIDTVEDKVKS
-1985 LEERVESLNNT
+1985 LENT
-1996 IKVFGTKL
+1996 VRILGTKL
-2004 QDALSDKKGKAQLIE
+2004 QDAMSNKKGKAQLIE

-2031 QEQMIKA
+2031 QEELIKA
-2038 GVDGFVESNTGVNRL
+2038 GVDGFVESNTGANRL
-2053 FEQLRYKFADKY
+2053 FEHLRYKFADKY

-2075 EKATGDVLRSDANFR
+2075 EKATGDVLRSDTNFR

-2108 ENMLKPLMDKMV
+2108 ENMLKPLMDKMA
-2120 EYGVTN
+2120 EYNVTN

-2157 GMSNEVAEAIKSK
+2157 GMSNEVADAIKSK
-2170 YADQKDVMDELAKDV
+2170 YAEQKEIMDELAKAV
-2185 YAITE
+2185 HEITE
-2190 ASRETMLEAGLINK
+2190 QSRTIMLEFGLINL

-2223 VTPTSDLFDFTDSRT
+2223 VTPTSDLFDFTDSRS
-2238 SSDLKRGGGIS
+2238 SSDVKRGGGIAL
-2249 IFGKEYKQVTGRFS
+2249 FGKEYKSVSGRFS
-2263 EAQSPLETVVS
+2263 EAQSPLEAVVS
-2274 NHLRTISRARKNE
+2274 SHLRTISRARKNE

-2297 QNKDSKAWE
+2297 ENKDSKAWT

-2357 VKVKGKSY
+2357 VKVEGKSY
-2365 YIKFRD
+2365 YIKFND
-2371 SRITKT
+2371 ARITKT

-2440 ESFVAESLKNVPKA
+2440 ESFIAESLKNVPKA

-2473 KGYYEE
+2473 KKYYEE
-2479 YLEAGAKT
+2479 YLEEGAKT

-2511 INSDATLREKA
+2511 INSDASLREKA
-2522 RKTGKVGRQKMEG
+2522 RKVGKVGQQKMEG

-2561 NGVDVDKAAEFV
+2561 NGVDADKAAEFV

-2627 SAILT
+2627 SAMLT
-2632 MMNIAMGGEDEDG
+2632 MFNIAMGGEDEDG

-2668 GQYVKIPLPYGV
+2668 GQYAKIPLPYGV
-2680 SMFFNMGTAVAELGA
+2680 SMFFNLGTAVAELGA

-2704 SYLTNSVVGSFS
+2704 SYLTSSIVGSFS

-2722 SSSGWGSVVKT
+2722 SSTGFGSIIKT
-2733 VTPTV
+2733 ATPTV

-2750 FFGSPIYREDIG
+2750 FFGSPIYKEDIG

-2777 AEWAK
+2777 SEWAK
-2782 SLTSFL
+2782 TLASFM

-2793 GNQFE
+2793 GNKFE
-2798 KGLVDLS
+2798 EGLVDVS

-2830 IGDIADGKASDI
+2830 ISDVAGGKASDI

-2860 EAAGRYYESRKE
+2860 EAAGRYYETRTK
-2872 LLKDKNKVKAARAA
+2872 LLKDKNKVRAARAA
-2886 GKPVTQEMRDI
+2886 GKPVTQEMKNVVM
-2897 AALIRLEKQ
+2897 LLNLEKQ
-2906 VQSKIKKLSIIEKRV
+2906 VQSKIKKISLLEKKV
-2921 KQIEDAD
+2921 MKIEDAD
-2928 KRQESLDKL
+2928 KRQEALDRI
-2937 YDAKIRIYKQFNGQ
+2937 YDAKIKIYKQFNGQ

-2957 K
+2957 N